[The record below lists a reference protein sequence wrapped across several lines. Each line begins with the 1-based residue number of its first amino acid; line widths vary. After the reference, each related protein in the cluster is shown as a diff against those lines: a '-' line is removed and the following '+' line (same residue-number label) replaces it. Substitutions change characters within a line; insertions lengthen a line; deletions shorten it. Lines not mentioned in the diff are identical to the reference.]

1 MKVCLQLMKDNSIIC
16 YISMHGY
23 IYIMFQE
30 NLKKKPQFYH
40 TQSKQKI
47 IIVPNYPKYR
57 IKRVSSCICLTVSF

>member
-23 IYIMFQE
+23 IYNVSRKF
-30 NLKKKPQFYH
+30 KKKPQFYH

>member
-1 MKVCLQLMKDNSIIC
+1 
-16 YISMHGY
+16 MHGY